1 MIAMFMM
8 VIGAILAIV
17 GFLGLLA
24 LMTEPVYT
32 MYMVIFKR
40 KDDYVYYETKPGKAL
55 LQRNKKSLRSSC
67 LFFLIVGVLLFAG
80 GWFWKFGPR
89 GTDSLFSKQVE
100 AGTGQGD
107 AAVQNHVT
115 QYVNPNGNYVDGN
128 GMEHSYYVIVNETTI
143 SYCKEF
149 QGNEAEFADFIKGLD
164 GKRDVFLVDEYAVA
178 NTYEAVKKILDD
190 CGMNVEGEEIR

>member
-1 MIAMFMM
+1 MIAMIMM

-164 GKRDVFLVDEYAVA
+164 GKRDIFLVDEFAVA
-178 NTYEAVKKILDD
+178 KTYQATKKILDD
-190 CGMNVEGEEIR
+190 SGMNVEGEEIR